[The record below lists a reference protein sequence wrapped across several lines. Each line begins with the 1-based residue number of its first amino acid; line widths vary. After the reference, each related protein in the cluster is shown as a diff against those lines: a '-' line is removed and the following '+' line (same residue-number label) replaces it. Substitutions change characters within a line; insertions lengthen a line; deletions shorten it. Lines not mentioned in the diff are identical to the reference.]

1 LDYDSDVTWRYVDG
15 FAVGTS
21 HVGTETPCQDR
32 CVCTVIPSAD
42 GGEVF
47 VTVVSDG
54 AGSATHSEYG
64 AQAVCDVLVE
74 LVGERVRGCS
84 DLDEIPDELVRS
96 WLLEVRERLRA
107 VAREMDI
114 ELREY
119 AATALLA
126 VASDRQAV
134 CAQIGDGG
142 IVFRRAPGDP
152 FELAL
157 WPASGEYANQT
168 YFVTDDAAAER
179 IEIRRYDYIHDLIAF
194 SDGLQ
199 NLALL
204 QATRSPFEP
213 FFEPLVRTVRGN
225 GGANGNVRDELIAY
239 LNSPAINQRTDDD
252 KSLAIGCRMVA
263 EE

>member
-1 LDYDSDVTWRYVDG
+1 VTWRYVDG
-15 FAVGTS
+15 FAVGTA
-21 HVGTETPCQDR
+21 HVGSETPCQDR
-32 CVCTVIPSAD
+32 CTCTVIQSND

-54 AGSATHSEYG
+54 AGSAALSEIG
-64 AQAVCDVLVE
+64 AQAVCDVLNE
-74 LVGERVRGCS
+74 LVGERVRECS
-84 DLDEIPDELVRS
+84 DLDEVSDELVRS

-107 VAREMDI
+107 TARAAETD
-114 ELREY
+114 LREY

-126 VASDRQAV
+126 IVGERQAL

-142 IVFRRAPGDP
+142 IVFRRTPEDP

-157 WPASGEYANQT
+157 WPANGEYANQT
-168 YFVTDDAAAER
+168 FFVTDSTAAER
-179 IEIRRYDYIHDLIAF
+179 IEIRRYDHIYDVIAF

-199 NLALL
+199 NLALSH
-204 QATRSPFEP
+204 ATRSPFAP

-225 GGANGNVRDELIAY
+225 GAANGDVRKELIAY

-252 KSLAIGCRMVA
+252 KSLAIGCRMA
-263 EE
+263 GDG